1 MVVWVVITGAVFAIA
16 STSELSLG
24 KCFGPQIVRTRW
36 KRPRRL
42 MIPALAFIR
51 SFGITFFLFQ
61 GHLTMI
67 IRIRIRTFEMPLNR
81 SYLTEAD

>member
-16 STSELSLG
+16 STSELSRG

-36 KRPRRL
+36 TMPRRL

-61 GHLTMI
+61 EHLTI

-81 SYLTEAD
+81 SYLTEAE